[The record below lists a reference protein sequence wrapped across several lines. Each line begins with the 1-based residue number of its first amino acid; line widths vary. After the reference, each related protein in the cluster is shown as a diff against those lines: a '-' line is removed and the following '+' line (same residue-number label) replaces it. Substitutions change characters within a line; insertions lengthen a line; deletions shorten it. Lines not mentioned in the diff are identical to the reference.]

1 MAANCEG
8 CGVAIEEG
16 AFLGRCAECNQ
27 SEDVAAPASVPR
39 SGVTMRM
46 ALIVGCAAFLLFA
59 LMMLVAL

>member
-27 SEDVAAPASVPR
+27 GEDAAAPVPAPQG
-39 SGVTMRM
+39 GVTMRL